1 MVSGPHWR
9 GFRCASEACFKLG
22 PDTPRPYE
30 LGISCRFAVSF
41 TPRKA
46 P

>member
-1 MVSGPHWR
+1 MASGSHWR
-9 GFRCASEACFKLG
+9 GFRCDSKACFKPG
-22 PDTPRPYE
+22 PDTLRPSE